1 MIKTIMCT
9 VCRKYQD
16 SIETTF
22 GLVIIGGII
31 ALTREV
37 FSLRK
42 QLNEKEKEIKSTQL
56 LNASLLKQIT
66 YKKNNIQYIIPSDD
80 THD

>member
-22 GLVIIGGII
+22 GVVIIGGII

-42 QLNEKEKEIKSTQL
+42 QLNEKEEEIKST
-56 LNASLLKQIT
+56 
-66 YKKNNIQYIIPSDD
+66 
-80 THD
+80 